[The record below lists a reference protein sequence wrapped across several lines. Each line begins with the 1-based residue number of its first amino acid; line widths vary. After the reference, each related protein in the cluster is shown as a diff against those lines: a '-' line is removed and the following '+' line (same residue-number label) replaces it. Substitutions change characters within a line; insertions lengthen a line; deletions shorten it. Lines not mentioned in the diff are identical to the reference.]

1 MAFQPISRGF
11 FNRSREDAMHAD
23 DEKILKIA
31 KEVLIKF
38 IELGRVSPSNFDEH
52 FRSVFWTVKNTVV
65 SSQFSDI
72 EISPPSEE
80 KPEQD

>member
-1 MAFQPISRGF
+1 
-11 FNRSREDAMHAD
+11 MHAD